1 MTTALV
7 DELGPRGRRRVMVGS
22 VFGGVV
28 VVALVAV
35 ALRRFASRGQLDAD
49 LWSILADPG
58 VIRYLAGG
66 LGNTVKVAAGAM
78 VAAMAI
84 GAVMALGRLSSHR
97 PLCWQAGL
105 YVEFFRGFPLLLL
118 ILFSASGL
126 PRLGIDLPLLWYLIL
141 GLAVYNSAV
150 LAEIFRAGILSL
162 DRGQSEAAATV
173 GLTDGQAMRLVILP
187 QALRRMLPAI
197 VSQLITLLKD
207 TSLGFFVQYEELLR
221 RGQITGSFDGNLL
234 QVLIVV
240 AVVYILVNLALSRLA
255 RRLEVR
261 QRRRYGG
268 SLDVPG
274 GPEDLV
280 ALESGL
286 AHPDPSALSRGE

>member
-1 MTTALV
+1 MTIALV
-7 DELGPRGRRRVMVGS
+7 DELGPRGRRRVVVGS

-35 ALRRFASRGQLDAD
+35 ALRRFASRGQLDAE

-58 VIRYLAGG
+58 VVRYLAGG

-84 GAVMALGRLSSHR
+84 GAVMALGRLSPHR
-97 PLCWQAGL
+97 PLRWQAGL

-118 ILFSASGL
+118 ILFSAFGL

-162 DRGQSEAAATV
+162 DRGQSEAAAAV

-187 QALRRMLPAI
+187 QAVQRMLPAI
-197 VSQLITLLKD
+197 VSQLVTLLKD
-207 TSLGFFVQYEELLR
+207 TSLGYFVQYEEFLR
-221 RGQITGSFDGNLL
+221 RGQITGNFDGNLL

-240 AVVYILVNLALSRLA
+240 AVVYILLNLGLSRVA
-255 RRLEVR
+255 RRLEAR
-261 QRRRYGG
+261 QRRRFGG

-274 GPEDLV
+274 GPEDLA
-280 ALESGL
+280 ALETGLARPVGSGL
-286 AHPDPSALSRGE
+286 